1 MSPRFNRRQVDDQ
14 VIVIMDRITILSSR
28 RLYLRSLHRAT
39 QCMVAA
45 FGGMRIHLSP
55 RIRIS
60 PALSVAAGA
69 WRRKGTPLFS
79 RAGMGC
85 LLPLSSS
92 YSSSKAVALV
102 AGHQGRGPVV
112 PRIVKGSS
120 IRQIAGLCAELGK
133 ARLRCVG
140 PLMFVPKS
148 RRLVNKRGKR
158 IL

>member
-1 MSPRFNRRQVDDQ
+1 
-14 VIVIMDRITILSSR
+14 
-28 RLYLRSLHRAT
+28 
-39 QCMVAA
+39 MVAA
-45 FGGMRIHLSP
+45 FGGMRIHP
-55 RIRIS
+55 CARIRIS

-69 WRRKGTPLFS
+69 WRRKGTPHLS

-112 PRIVKGSS
+112 PRIAKVSS

-140 PLMFVPKS
+140 RLMFVPKS
-148 RRLVNKRGKR
+148 RRLVYKRGER
-158 IL
+158 ILLSGSIKFERRGLRDGTAGVRGSPLLTPMLP